1 MKLQALYKTKD
12 IHSKGKKGILSA
24 QYGIGGNRVHCYS
37 ENGESLYY
45 PSVNAAPPPPPKGWG
60 ERLLALDLLESQTL

>member
-37 ENGESLYY
+37 ENGEYLYY
-45 PSVNAAPPPPPKGWG
+45 PSVNAAPPQRGGEKGFW
-60 ERLLALDLLESQTL
+60 R